1 MRIRV
6 LGAAAGGGFPQ
17 WNCGCPHCDEVRR
30 GSARTKART
39 QDSLAVSVDGEK
51 WLLVNAS
58 PDVLA
63 QICATPALHPRA
75 PRHSPIAAIV
85 LTNGDLDHVLG
96 LFSLR
101 ESQPLVIF
109 ATEAVQRGLVEK
121 NALMRTLARFDGQV
135 TWRALAI
142 GEEVLALPG
151 LAMTPI
157 TAAGKLPVHLTG
169 IAERSP
175 EDNVGLVLRDVASGA
190 RAAYVGAAGAVG
202 DLPGHV
208 AGVGALFFDGT
219 FWSRDELVRMGLGH
233 AHAEDMAHL
242 PIGGESGSLAALAR
256 VDARR
261 KIFTHVNNTNPILL
275 DDSRERGE
283 VERAGWEVAFDGM
296 EIEL

>member
-1 MRIRV
+1 MRVRV

-17 WNCGCPHCDEVRR
+17 WNCGCANCAEVRR

-39 QDSLAVSVDGEK
+39 QDSLAVSVDGAQ

-63 QICATPALHPRA
+63 QIAATPALHPRA

-109 ATEAVQRGLVEK
+109 ATEAVQRGLVER

-135 TWRALAI
+135 TWRALSL
-142 GEEVLALPG
+142 GVEVEALPG
-151 LAMTPI
+151 LFVTA
-157 TAAGKLPVHLTG
+157 TAASGKLPVHLTG
-169 IAERSP
+169 IAEASP
-175 EDNVGLVLRDVASGA
+175 EDNVSLVFREASSGA
-190 RAAYVGAAGAVG
+190 RAAYVGATSAVG
-202 DLPGHV
+202 HLAEEI

-219 FWSRDELVRMGLGH
+219 FWSSDELVRLGLGKIR
-233 AHAEDMAHL
+233 AEDMAHL
-242 PIGGESGSLAALAR
+242 PIGGHAGSLAALAG

-275 DDSRERGE
+275 DDSKERRE
-283 VERAGWEVAFDGM
+283 VERAGWEVAYDGM
-296 EIEL
+296 ELEL